1 MLFNKD
7 CERFE
12 ASYYPND
19 VCIVQW
25 YPDIWEANA
34 LLTHVTCTTVYGM
47 AGARLGSAV
56 FNCANPGM
64 LRTFLIDPL
73 GATRPA
79 IQPRDQL
86 R

>member
-7 CERFE
+7 CERFK
-12 ASYYPND
+12 APYYPND
-19 VCIVQW
+19 VCIAQW
-25 YPDIWEANA
+25 CPDIWEANA

-64 LRTFLIDPL
+64 LRTF
-73 GATRPA
+73 
-79 IQPRDQL
+79 
-86 R
+86 